1 MQTGQAEYDQEMF
14 KRLVEAT
21 KHITPGNDDDHEQ
34 LLVKAVFILNPSLDL
49 GNKEQNMAPLPLLI
63 HLLT

>member
-14 KRLVEAT
+14 KRLVEAI
-21 KHITPGNDDDHEQ
+21 KHITPENDADHEQ